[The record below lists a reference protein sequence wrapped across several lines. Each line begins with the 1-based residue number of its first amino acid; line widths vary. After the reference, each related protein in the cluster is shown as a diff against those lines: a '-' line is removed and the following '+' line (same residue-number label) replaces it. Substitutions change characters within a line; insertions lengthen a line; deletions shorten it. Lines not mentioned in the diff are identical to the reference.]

1 MKANDRKKAILDCAK
16 RLFSRQG
23 YYETHISHI
32 VQEAKIARGT
42 VYQYFDNKD
51 DVFIT
56 LLEEFYTKWR
66 NLVSFEQS
74 NNDLDDISA
83 KAYFQH
89 RIRQTLL
96 FLAEDPD
103 LCNIAVRIGQG
114 LPEKVSMLTDRFR
127 KKIAGMIADDLKIGQ
142 QYKMVRDTLNVE
154 STAEMLTGALLRTA
168 YYYFVK
174 KKKKNGYSKKE
185 IEKITVE
192 FVDVF
197 VPGIFTPRDKPKKS
211 PLIFYT
217 L

>member
-1 MKANDRKKAILDCAK
+1 MKASDRKKAILDCAK
-16 RLFSRQG
+16 KLFSRQG

-56 LLEEFYTKWR
+56 LLEEYYTNWR
-66 NLVSFEQS
+66 NLVSFEEI
-74 NNDLDDISA
+74 NDDLDGISA
-83 KAYFQH
+83 KAYFKH
-89 RIRQTLL
+89 RIRQTLV
-96 FLAEDPD
+96 FLAQDSD

-114 LPEKVSMLTDRFR
+114 LPEKLSMLTDRFR
-127 KKIAGMIADDLKIGQ
+127 KRIAATIADDLKIGK

-154 STAEMLTGALLRTA
+154 SAAEILTGALLRTA

-174 KKKKNGYSKKE
+174 KKRKRGYTKKE

-192 FVDVF
+192 FVDIF
-197 VPGIFTPRDKPKKS
+197 VPGIFTPRDNSKKKS
-211 PLIFYT
+211 S
-217 L
+217 